1 MKNIEFKQLVSLL
14 CNADLGINY
23 SETEWSECI
32 LILRE
37 AKLLGRLYYQ
47 AVNQGC
53 YKKYPEFVQR
63 HLYSAS
69 VHAKRQAH
77 QVVFEAELIT
87 RTLAKIGVTPTFL
100 KGASYTLR
108 NSGNSLGRICSDIDL
123 LVAKEELEKVEAH
136 LKTKLWRSEE
146 LSEYDDKYYREWAHE
161 IPPMFHPIRN
171 TVLDIHHNLYLPI
184 SGRSP
189 NISLFL
195 QHVSYV
201 GSGVRVLNEPVTV
214 LHSII
219 HLFMNEDFTN
229 AFRDLLD
236 IHLLIEQ
243 YENPEFWKKLC
254 YVSDSS
260 GFGRELYYCL
270 SLRGSIFL
278 YPQPECFEALQSK
291 YKNWRT
297 DFFIKHVLSHAI
309 TPKHSLLDNY
319 QTKNGRF
326 LVFLRGH
333 YLKMP
338 LSVLIKHLTI
348 KSLTGMVDSLFGK
361 HFLEKS

>member
-1 MKNIEFKQLVSLL
+1 MKNIDFKQLVSLL
-14 CNADLGINY
+14 CSTELGKEL
-23 SETEWSECI
+23 SEHKWYEYI
-32 LILRE
+32 LVLRE
-37 AKLLGRLYYQ
+37 AKLLGRLYNQALKQGVYQ
-47 AVNQGC
+47 Q
-53 YKKYPEFVQR
+53 YPEYVQR
-63 HLYSAS
+63 HLHSAS
-69 VHAKRQAH
+69 IHAKRQAH

-87 RTLAKIGVTPTFL
+87 RTLAEIGVTPTFL

-108 NSGNSLGRICSDIDL
+108 NSNNSQGRICSDIDL
-123 LVAKEELEKVEAH
+123 LVGKDELEKVEAV

-146 LSEYDDKYYREWAHE
+146 LSEYDEKYYREWAHE
-161 IPPMFHPIRN
+161 IPPMFHPLRN

-189 NISLFL
+189 NILLFL
-195 QHVSYV
+195 QNLTSLD
-201 GSGVRVLNEPVTV
+201 SGVQVLNEPATV

-243 YENPEFWKKLC
+243 YETPEFWDKLC
-254 YVSDSS
+254 YLSDST

-270 SLRGSIFL
+270 SLREIIFL
-278 YPQPECFEALQSK
+278 YPPPRCYEVLKSK
-291 YKNWRT
+291 HSNWRT
-297 DFFIKHVLSHAI
+297 DIFIKHVLRHAI
-309 TPKHSLLDNY
+309 TPKHSLLDNF
-319 QTKNGRF
+319 QTKQGRF

-338 LSVLIKHLTI
+338 LSVLLVFIL
-348 KSLTGMVDSLFGK
+348 
-361 HFLEKS
+361 